1 MLATSPRSALL
12 AALSALL
19 LAAPALGRPVKQ
31 AKVKPAAAKI
41 VSGTIVGFECGER
54 CYLSI
59 EADGAALAAPCHA
72 RECAPW
78 VDAQDMPKAMIGREV
93 KATLGAGP
101 YFDAAG
107 VGLGRMDAFTKLEFA
122 R

>member
-1 MLATSPRSALL
+1 MPVRSPRAAPL
-12 AALSALL
+12 AALAALL
-19 LAAPALGRPVKQ
+19 LAAPAQ
-31 AKVKPAAAKI
+31 AKPPKRPIAVAAKP
-41 VSGTIVGFECGER
+41 VSGTIAGFECAVR

-59 EADGAALAAPCHA
+59 ETADGASVSAPCHA

-78 VDAQDMPKAMIGREV
+78 VDAQEMPKAMVGREV

-101 YFDAAG
+101 QFDAAG